1 MLDSPSGAVVKRTQ
15 MNPGVWLV
23 IGGLGLLLSRPA
35 LASTPVSKDAQAH
48 FNAGVSFLQ
57 DPDGARYEEAYLEF
71 KAAYADSPSWKILGN
86 LGITALKLE
95 RDGEAIEAFRKYLAE
110 GGTELDPEEK
120 AQVER
125 DLATLEASSA
135 RVVLEVPEGAV
146 VLDERFP
153 ATGAAIRNS
162 YRATAGKL
170 EIGVR
175 PGRHRFTATLQGKNS
190 PWEIELQPK
199 EQQAHTFSFDA
210 GSAPSTT
217 PRSSGNGLR
226 TASFVAFGV
235 GAVGAGVGTY
245 FALQAADKYDQGNAL
260 CPSSGTCTL
269 TSAKDRERKQLGEDG
284 DSAKTISLVGF
295 IAGGVGVVGGVT
307 LLLLSSGKRSEKAQ
321 VTPYIGASELGLVG
335 RF

>member
-1 MLDSPSGAVVKRTQ
+1 
-15 MNPGVWLV
+15 MNPGVWLL
-23 IGGLGLLLSRPA
+23 IGGVGLLLSRPA
-35 LASTPVSKDAQAH
+35 LATAPVSKDAQAH

-110 GGTELDPEEK
+110 GGSDLDPEEQ
-120 AQVER
+120 AQVKR

-135 RVVLEVPEGAV
+135 RVVLSLPQGAV
-146 VLDERFP
+146 VLDERLP

-162 YRATAGKL
+162 YKATADKL
-170 EIGVR
+170 EVGVR
-175 PGRHRFTATLQGKNS
+175 PGRHRFTATLQGKS
-190 PWEIELQPK
+190 SQWEVELAPK
-199 EQQAHTFSFDA
+199 EQQTHAFTFDA
-210 GSAPSTT
+210 GPTSASPK
-217 PRSSGNGLR
+217 SSGNGLR

-284 DSAKTISLVGF
+284 DGAKTISLVGF

-307 LLLLSSGKRSEKAQ
+307 LLLLSAGKHSEKAQ
-321 VTPYIGASELGLVG
+321 VAPYIGASELGLVG

>member
-1 MLDSPSGAVVKRTQ
+1 
-15 MNPGVWLV
+15 
-23 IGGLGLLLSRPA
+23 
-35 LASTPVSKDAQAH
+35 
-48 FNAGVSFLQ
+48 VSFLQ

-110 GGTELDPEEK
+110 GGSDLDAEEQ
-120 AQVER
+120 AQVKR

-135 RVVLEVPEGAV
+135 RVVLSLPQGAV
-146 VLDERFP
+146 VLDERLP

-162 YRATAGKL
+162 YKATADKL
-170 EIGVR
+170 EIGIR
-175 PGRHRFTATLQGKNS
+175 PGRHRLTATLQGKTS
-190 PWEIELQPK
+190 QWEVELAPK
-199 EQQAHTFSFDA
+199 EQQAHTFSFEA
-210 GSAPSTT
+210 AAAPSGT
-217 PRSSGNGLR
+217 PKSSGNGLR

-245 FALQAADKYDQGNAL
+245 FAIQAADKYDQGNAL
-260 CPSSGTCTL
+260 CPASGTCVL
-269 TSAKDRERKQLGEDG
+269 TSAKDRERKQLGADG

-307 LLLLSSGKRSEKAQ
+307 LLILSGSKQQEKAA
-321 VTPYIGASELGLVG
+321 VTPYIGPSELGLVG

>member
-1 MLDSPSGAVVKRTQ
+1 MIKGA
-15 MNPGVWLV
+15 WLWA
-23 IGGLGLLLSRPA
+23 GGLALLLSRPA
-35 LASTPVSKDAQAH
+35 LATTPVSKDAQAH

-110 GGTELDPEEK
+110 GGSDLDPEEQ
-120 AQVER
+120 AQVKR

-135 RVVLEVPEGAV
+135 RVVLELPQGAV

-153 ATGAAIRNS
+153 TTGAAIRNS
-162 YRATAGKL
+162 YRAETGKL
-170 EIGVR
+170 ELGVR
-175 PGRHRFTATLQGKNS
+175 PGRHKLTATLDGKNS
-190 PWEIELQPK
+190 AWDVELQPK
-199 EQQAHTFSFDA
+199 EEQSHTFSFEA
-210 GSAPSTT
+210 GVVEVSAAPK
-217 PRSSGNGLR
+217 SSGNGLR

-245 FALQAADKYDQGNAL
+245 FALQAADKYEQGNAL

-269 TSAKDRERKQLGEDG
+269 TTANAKRRKDLGDEG

-307 LLLLSSGKRSEKAQ
+307 LLLLSGSKKSEQAH
-321 VTPYIGASELGLVG
+321 VLPYLGPSELGVMG

>member
-1 MLDSPSGAVVKRTQ
+1 M
-15 MNPGVWLV
+15 

-35 LASTPVSKDAQAH
+35 LATAPVSAEAQAH
-48 FNAGVSFLQ
+48 FNAGVSVLQ

-110 GGTELDPEEK
+110 GGSDLDPEEQ
-120 AQVER
+120 AQVKR

-135 RVVLEVPEGAV
+135 RVVLELPQGAA

-162 YRATAGKL
+162 YRAAAGKL

-175 PGRHRFTATLQGKNS
+175 PGRHRFTATLHGTNRD
-190 PWEIELQPK
+190 WEVELQSK
-199 EQQAHTFSFDA
+199 EQQTHAFSFDS
-210 GSAPSTT
+210 GSAKVSAPA
-217 PRSSGNGLR
+217 SSGRGLR

-245 FALQAADKYDQGNAL
+245 FALQAADKYEQGNAF
-260 CPSSGTCTL
+260 CPPSGPCTL
-269 TSAKDRERKQLGEDG
+269 STDKAKQRTDLGKEG
-284 DSAKTISLVGF
+284 DSAKTLSLVGF

-307 LLLLSSGKRSEKAQ
+307 LLILSGGKQSEKAQ
-321 VTPYIGASELGLVG
+321 LVPYIGASELGLVG